1 MRRLALAI
9 GVVAVT
15 VAVFATACSEQT
27 QERAGEAA
35 RATGAAVESAAG
47 DAVRNAERAS
57 ETAPAEA
64 VKAAIETVD
73 VKAALMADSR
83 VDASNINVD
92 TDHRTKTVTLKG
104 RVPSA
109 AQKTTAG
116 DIATAKAADYT
127 VKNELEVR

>member
-9 GVVAVT
+9 GVVT
-15 VAVFATACSEQT
+15 VAVFAAACSDQT
-27 QERAGEAA
+27 QERAEEAA

-57 ETAPAEA
+57 ETAPAQA
-64 VKAAIETVD
+64 VKAAFETVD

-109 AQKTTAG
+109 AQKATAAE
-116 DIATAKAADYT
+116 IATTKAEGYT
-127 VKNELEVR
+127 VNNLLEVR

>member
-1 MRRLALAI
+1 MRRLALAV
-9 GVVAVT
+9 GVVAV
-15 VAVFATACSEQT
+15 AALAATCSDQT
-27 QERAGEAA
+27 QERAAEAA
-35 RATGAAVESAAG
+35 RATGAAVESAAS

-104 RVPSA
+104 RVPSD

-116 DIATAKAADYT
+116 EIATAKAAGYT
-127 VKNELEVR
+127 VNNELEVR